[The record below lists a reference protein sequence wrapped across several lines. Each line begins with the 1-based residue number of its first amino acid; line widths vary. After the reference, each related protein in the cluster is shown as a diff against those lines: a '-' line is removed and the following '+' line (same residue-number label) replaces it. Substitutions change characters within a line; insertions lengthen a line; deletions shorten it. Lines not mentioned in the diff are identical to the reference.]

1 MIYDAAIIGTGPA
14 GVSAALTLAANN
26 KNFLLIGSAA
36 LSDKVNRAEHIA
48 NYPGLPG
55 VTGKEMNDVFRRQLE
70 EAHIP
75 VIDKM
80 VTSIIDAGDH
90 WALMAGAESTI
101 FWPALCRDSLQ
112 SSSTARGVSTR

>member
-70 EAHIP
+70 EAHIQLSGSP
-75 VIDKM
+75 
-80 VTSIIDAGDH
+80 S
-90 WALMAGAESTI
+90 STTPI
-101 FWPALCRDSLQ
+101 
-112 SSSTARGVSTR
+112 SSSGSATYCRAIS